1 MSTVSLV
8 LVGVLG
14 ISLFSAS
21 LLLAACVASSRSQR
35 IVSKHTEKLAANHN
49 SERSPSDIHKKHP
62 LASNTVASVN

>member
-8 LVGVLG
+8 LVVFFG

-35 IVSKHTEKLAANHN
+35 IVSKQKEKLAVNHKAAKSLADMRKN
-49 SERSPSDIHKKHP
+49 RP
-62 LASNTVASVN
+62 LASSTIASVH